1 MLYINTYTQKGYI
14 KRRDFTL
21 EKMPMNRLSI
31 LSRILDYP
39 RYLKVS
45 IMIMAD
51 YLSLLSSLV
60 LTILFANKSFFF
72 FDLIEIIGLFSIPLV
87 SLAVFVLLRVYK
99 SMVRFINFNGL
110 ITICVGISLST
121 IILMM
126 CRYLF
131 IGILYFTPITSLLT
145 VSDILI
151 YSAFSFVLILGSRLL
166 AYSLFDN
173 TNGAKKIAIYGAGS
187 AGVQLASALRLS
199 KEMNP
204 TCFVD
209 DNKML
214 HGTLIGNLKVLSR
227 KKLLRRIQ
235 KGKVDEVLIAIP
247 SASRMRLKSL
257 LEEIEGTS
265 VRVRI
270 LPGVSELAQGKI
282 LVKELKEVALE
293 NLLGRNEISPNL
305 HLLQKN
311 IKGKN
316 VLITGA
322 GGSIGSEI
330 SRQVAKNDPKKL
342 ILLDSNEYALYLV
355 KNEIEELES
364 KIDIVGVIG
373 SVTNKKRIQEVCSS
387 FNVQTIYHSAAYKH
401 VSLVEENPFEAVSNN
416 IYGTKICAESAAETG
431 VETFVLI
438 STDKAVRPTN
448 IMGATKRFAEL
459 ILQSMALTSKTNM
472 TIVRF
477 GNVIGSSGS
486 AIPLFQK
493 QIKNGGPVTVTD
505 PDVIR
510 YFMTIPEAAEL
521 VIQAGAMGKGGD
533 VFVLDMGEPVKIY
546 ELAKK
551 LIGLSGMEL
560 KTSDNP
566 DGDIEIKFTGLRAGE
581 KLYEELLIGDNVS
594 STDHERILKAREQHL
609 SEKEI
614 YSFLR
619 EIEEAETTGDI
630 KALKEIFKNAIVGF
644 TPDKEIVDVIHVQ
657 KNS

>member
-1 MLYINTYTQKGYI
+1 
-14 KRRDFTL
+14 
-21 EKMPMNRLSI
+21 MNRLSI
-31 LSRILDYP
+31 LSQILEYP
-39 RYLKVS
+39 RYFKVL
-45 IMIMAD
+45 IMIIAD

-87 SLAVFVLLRVYK
+87 TLSVFMLLRVYK

-110 ITICVGISLST
+110 ITICAGIFLST
-121 IILMM
+121 AILMM

-131 IGILYFTPITSLLT
+131 LGMLYFTPITSLLT
-145 VSDILI
+145 LSDILI

-166 AYSLFDN
+166 AYSLFEN
-173 TNGAKKIAIYGAGS
+173 TTGAKKVAIYGAGS

-209 DNKML
+209 DDKKL
-214 HGTLIGNLKVLSR
+214 HGTLIGNLKVLTR

-247 SASRMRLKSL
+247 SASRMKLKSL

-293 NLLGRNEISPNL
+293 DLLGRNEIIPNL

-330 SRQVAKNDPKKL
+330 SRQVAKNDPKKI
-342 ILLDSNEYALYLV
+342 ILLDSNEYALYLI

-364 KIDIVGVIG
+364 KIDIVSIIG
-373 SVTNKKRIQEVCSS
+373 SVINRERMREVCSS
-387 FNVQTIYHSAAYKH
+387 FDVQTIYHSAAYKH

-416 IYGTKICAESAAETG
+416 IYGTKICAESADEKG

-459 ILQSMALTSKTNM
+459 ILQSMALKSNTNM

-486 AIPLFQK
+486 AIPLFLK

-505 PDVIR
+505 PEVIR

-533 VFVLDMGEPVKIY
+533 VFVLDMGEPVKIV

-551 LIGLSGMEL
+551 LIRLSGMEL
-560 KTSDNP
+560 KTIDNP

-594 STDHERILKAREQHL
+594 STDHERILSAREQHL

-614 YSFLR
+614 NLFLR
-619 EIEEAETTGDI
+619 EIEEAEKTGDT
-630 KALKEIFKNAIVGF
+630 KALKETLKNAIVGF
-644 TPDKEIVDVIHVQ
+644 TPDKEIVDVMYLK

>member
-1 MLYINTYTQKGYI
+1 
-14 KRRDFTL
+14 
-21 EKMPMNRLSI
+21 MNRLSI
-31 LSRILDYP
+31 LSRILEYP
-39 RYLKVS
+39 RYFKVL
-45 IMIMAD
+45 IMIIAD
-51 YLSLLSSLV
+51 YVSLLSSLV

-87 SLAVFVLLRVYK
+87 TLSVFMLLRVYK

-110 ITICVGISLST
+110 ITICAGIFLST
-121 IILMM
+121 AILMM

-131 IGILYFTPITSLLT
+131 LGVLYFTPITSLLT
-145 VSDILI
+145 LSDILI

-166 AYSLFDN
+166 AYSLFEN
-173 TNGAKKIAIYGAGS
+173 TTGAKKVAIYGAGS

-209 DNKML
+209 DDKKL
-214 HGTLIGNLKVLSR
+214 HGTLIGNLKVLTR

-247 SASRMRLKSL
+247 SASRMKLKSL
-257 LEEIEGTS
+257 LEEIEGTT

-293 NLLGRNEISPNL
+293 DLLGRNEITPNL

-330 SRQVAKNDPKKL
+330 SRQVAKNDPKKI
-342 ILLDSNEYALYLV
+342 ILLDSNEYALYLI

-364 KIDIVGVIG
+364 KIDIVSVIG
-373 SVTNKKRIQEVCSS
+373 SVINRERMREVCSS
-387 FNVQTIYHSAAYKH
+387 FDVQTIYHSAAYKH

-416 IYGTKICAESAAETG
+416 IYGTKICAESADETG

-459 ILQSMALTSKTNM
+459 ILQSMALKSNTNM

-486 AIPLFQK
+486 AIPLFLK

-505 PDVIR
+505 PEVIR

-533 VFVLDMGEPVKIY
+533 VFVLDMGEPVKIV
-546 ELAKK
+546 ELAKQ
-551 LIGLSGMEL
+551 LIRLSGMEL
-560 KTSDNP
+560 KTIDNP

-594 STDHERILKAREQHL
+594 STDHERILSAREQHL

-614 YSFLR
+614 NLFLR
-619 EIEEAETTGDI
+619 EIEEAEKTGDTE
-630 KALKEIFKNAIVGF
+630 ALKETLKNAIVGF
-644 TPDKEIVDVIHVQ
+644 TPDKKIVDVMYVK

>member
-1 MLYINTYTQKGYI
+1 LFENTT
-14 KRRDFTL
+14 
-21 EKMPMNRLSI
+21 
-31 LSRILDYP
+31 
-39 RYLKVS
+39 
-45 IMIMAD
+45 
-51 YLSLLSSLV
+51 
-60 LTILFANKSFFF
+60 
-72 FDLIEIIGLFSIPLV
+72 
-87 SLAVFVLLRVYK
+87 
-99 SMVRFINFNGL
+99 
-110 ITICVGISLST
+110 
-121 IILMM
+121 
-126 CRYLF
+126 
-131 IGILYFTPITSLLT
+131 
-145 VSDILI
+145 
-151 YSAFSFVLILGSRLL
+151 
-166 AYSLFDN
+166 
-173 TNGAKKIAIYGAGS
+173 GAKKVAIYGAGS

-209 DNKML
+209 DDKML
-214 HGTLIGNLKVLSR
+214 HGTLIGNLKVLTR
-227 KKLLRRIQ
+227 KKLLRRIH

-247 SASRMRLKSL
+247 SASRMKLKSL

-293 NLLGRNEISPNL
+293 DLLGRNEIIPNL

-330 SRQVAKNDPKKL
+330 SRQVAKNDPKKI
-342 ILLDSNEYALYLV
+342 ILLDSNEYALYLI
-355 KNEIEELES
+355 KNEVEELES
-364 KIDIVGVIG
+364 KIDIVSVIG
-373 SVTNKKRIQEVCSS
+373 SVINRERMQEVCSS
-387 FNVQTIYHSAAYKH
+387 FDVHTIYHSAAYKH

-416 IYGTKICAESAAETG
+416 IYGTKICAESADETG

-505 PDVIR
+505 PEVIR

-533 VFVLDMGEPVKIY
+533 VFVLDMGEPVKIV

-551 LIGLSGMEL
+551 LIRLSGMEL
-560 KTSDNP
+560 KTIDNP

-594 STDHERILKAREQHL
+594 STNHERILSAREQYL

-614 YSFLR
+614 NSFLR
-619 EIEEAETTGDI
+619 EIEEAEKTGDTE
-630 KALKEIFKNAIVGF
+630 ALKEILKNAIVGF
-644 TPDKEIVDVIHVQ
+644 TPDKEIVDVIYVE

>member
-1 MLYINTYTQKGYI
+1 
-14 KRRDFTL
+14 
-21 EKMPMNRLSI
+21 MNRLSI
-31 LSRILDYP
+31 LSRILEYP
-39 RYLKVS
+39 RYFKVL
-45 IMIMAD
+45 IMIIAD

-87 SLAVFVLLRVYK
+87 TLSVFMLLRVYK

-110 ITICVGISLST
+110 ITICAGIFLST
-121 IILMM
+121 AILMM

-131 IGILYFTPITSLLT
+131 LGILYFTPITSLLT
-145 VSDILI
+145 LSDILI

-166 AYSLFDN
+166 AYSLFEN
-173 TNGAKKIAIYGAGS
+173 TTGAKKVAIYGAGS

-209 DNKML
+209 DDKKL
-214 HGTLIGNLKVLSR
+214 HGTLIGNLKVLTR

-247 SASRMRLKSL
+247 SASRMKLKSL

-293 NLLGRNEISPNL
+293 DLLGRNEIIPNL

-330 SRQVAKNDPKKL
+330 SRQVAKNDPKKI
-342 ILLDSNEYALYLV
+342 ILLDSNEYALYLI

-364 KIDIVGVIG
+364 KIDIVSIIG
-373 SVTNKKRIQEVCSS
+373 SVINRERMLEVCSS
-387 FNVQTIYHSAAYKH
+387 FDVQTIYHSAAYKH

-416 IYGTKICAESAAETG
+416 IYGTKICAESADETG

-459 ILQSMALTSKTNM
+459 ILQSMALKSNTNM

-505 PDVIR
+505 PEVIR

-533 VFVLDMGEPVKIY
+533 VFVLDMGEPVKIV

-551 LIGLSGMEL
+551 LIRLSGMEL
-560 KTSDNP
+560 KSIDNP

-594 STDHERILKAREQHL
+594 STDHERILSAREQHL

-614 YSFLR
+614 NLFLR
-619 EIEEAETTGDI
+619 EIEEAEKTGDT
-630 KALKEIFKNAIVGF
+630 KALKETLKNAIVGF
-644 TPDKEIVDVIHVQ
+644 TPDKEIVDVMYLK

>member
-1 MLYINTYTQKGYI
+1 
-14 KRRDFTL
+14 
-21 EKMPMNRLSI
+21 MNRLSI
-31 LSRILDYP
+31 LSRILEYP
-39 RYLKVS
+39 RYFKVL
-45 IMIMAD
+45 IMIIAD

-87 SLAVFVLLRVYK
+87 TLSVFMLLRVYK

-110 ITICVGISLST
+110 ITICAGIFLST
-121 IILMM
+121 AILMM

-131 IGILYFTPITSLLT
+131 LGILYFTPITSLLT
-145 VSDILI
+145 LSDILI

-166 AYSLFDN
+166 AYSLFEN
-173 TNGAKKIAIYGAGS
+173 TTGAKKVAIYGAGS

-209 DNKML
+209 DDEKL
-214 HGTLIGNLKVLSR
+214 HGTLIGNLKVLTR

-247 SASRMRLKSL
+247 SASRMKLKSL

-293 NLLGRNEISPNL
+293 DLLGRNEIIPNL

-330 SRQVAKNDPKKL
+330 SRQVAKNDPKKI
-342 ILLDSNEYALYLV
+342 ILLDSNEYALYLI

-364 KIDIVGVIG
+364 KIDIVSIIG
-373 SVTNKKRIQEVCSS
+373 SVINRERMLEVCSS
-387 FNVQTIYHSAAYKH
+387 FDVQTIYHSAAYKH

-416 IYGTKICAESAAETG
+416 IYGTKICAESADETG

-459 ILQSMALTSKTNM
+459 ILQSMALKSNTNM

-505 PDVIR
+505 PEVIR

-533 VFVLDMGEPVKIY
+533 VFVLDMGEPVKIV

-551 LIGLSGMEL
+551 LIRLSGMEL
-560 KTSDNP
+560 KTIDNP

-594 STDHERILKAREQHL
+594 STDHERILSAREQHL

-614 YSFLR
+614 NLFLR
-619 EIEEAETTGDI
+619 EIEEAEKTGDT
-630 KALKEIFKNAIVGF
+630 KALKETLKNAIVGF
-644 TPDKEIVDVIHVQ
+644 TPDKEIVDVMYLK